1 MLRLIDRLGSF
12 LRLRALLYE
21 SSLEDAGVDPDTIAA
36 SIGRSELFCNLDAD
50 VVHDLLEA
58 MEVTP
63 VKAGATIMQQGG
75 RSDAFLVLAAG
86 DAVVTHTRD
95 GEETR
100 ILATLTEPTGLG
112 EEALLGV
119 ESRAVSVT
127 MESEGT
133 LLRIRRDAFAAFV
146 GERAVEWVACDKAM
160 AAGGNVRWLWL
171 GAEGR
176 KRVARPGAIGLL
188 LGQLRDR
195 IAELDRGHRYY
206 CCCKDG
212 KESAIAAFVL
222 RHRGFE
228 AYAVRDGRSAI
239 SRGAA

>member
-1 MLRLIDRLGSF
+1 M
-12 LRLRALLYE
+12 
-21 SSLEDAGVDPDTIAA
+21 IAA
-36 SIGRSELFCNLDAD
+36 NIGRSELCCKLEAG
-50 VVHDLLEA
+50 VGHDLLEA
-58 MEVTP
+58 MEVTS
-63 VKAGATIMQQGG
+63 VKAGATIMQQGDQ
-75 RSDAFLVLAAG
+75 SDTYLILAAG

-127 MESEGT
+127 MESDGT

-146 GERAVEWVACDKAM
+146 GERAVEWIECDKAS
-160 AAGGNVRWLWL
+160 AAGSNVCWLWF

-176 KRVARPGAIGLL
+176 KRVARAGAIGLL
-188 LGQLRDR
+188 LSQLRER
-195 IAELDRGHRYY
+195 ISDLDRGRRYY

-222 RHRGFE
+222 RHRGLE

-239 SRGAA
+239 ARDSA